1 MDINTTD
8 KEIEEYIE
16 ENGFFNHSLYFT
28 NPNYASA
35 IIGISTDGNLVY
47 SYERMIDYL
56 MVTDNM
62 TYEDAVEWID
72 YDVIRSIPYIQKM
85 GIVPIIIYET
95 ME

>member
-1 MDINTTD
+1 MDINTTN

-16 ENGFFNHSLYFT
+16 ENGFNFSVYFT

-35 IIGISTDGNLVY
+35 IIGISTEGNVVY

-56 MVTDNM
+56 MKTDDM
-62 TYEDAVEWID
+62 TYEDAVDWID
-72 YDVIRSIPYIQKM
+72 YDVVRSIPYIQKM
-85 GIVPIIIYET
+85 GTMPIIIYEV

>member
-16 ENGFFNHSLYFT
+16 ENGFNLSVYFT

-35 IIGISTDGNLVY
+35 IIGISTEGNVVY

-56 MVTDNM
+56 MKTDDM
-62 TYEDAVEWID
+62 TYEDAVDWID
-72 YDVIRSIPYIQKM
+72 YDVVRSIPYIQKM
-85 GIVPIIIYET
+85 GTMPIIIYEV

>member
-16 ENGFFNHSLYFT
+16 ENGFNFSVYFT

-35 IIGISTDGNLVY
+35 IIGISTEGNVVY

-56 MVTDNM
+56 MKTDDM
-62 TYEDAVEWID
+62 TYEDAVDWID
-72 YDVIRSIPYIQKM
+72 YDVVRSIPYIQKM
-85 GIVPIIIYET
+85 GTMPIIIYEV

>member
-16 ENGFFNHSLYFT
+16 ENGFNLSVYFT

-35 IIGISTDGNLVY
+35 IIGISTEGNVVY

-56 MVTDNM
+56 MKTDDM
-62 TYEDAVEWID
+62 IYEDAVDWID
-72 YDVIRSIPYIQKM
+72 YNVTRSIPYTQKM
-85 GIVPIIIYET
+85 GTIPIIIYEV

>member
-1 MDINTTD
+1 MDINTID

-16 ENGFFNHSLYFT
+16 ENGFNLSVYFT

-35 IIGISTDGNLVY
+35 IIGISTEGNVVY

-56 MVTDNM
+56 MKTDDM
-62 TYEDAVEWID
+62 TYEDAVDWID
-72 YDVIRSIPYIQKM
+72 YDVVRSIPYIQKM
-85 GIVPIIIYET
+85 GTMPIIIYEV

>member
-16 ENGFFNHSLYFT
+16 ESGFNLSVYFT

-35 IIGISTDGNLVY
+35 IMGISTEGNIVY

-56 MVTDNM
+56 IKTDGM
-62 TYEDAVEWID
+62 TYEDAVDWID
-72 YDVIRSIPYIQKM
+72 YNVARSIPYTQKI
-85 GIVPIIIYET
+85 GTIPIIIYEV

>member
-8 KEIEEYIE
+8 EEIKEYIE
-16 ENGFFNHSLYFT
+16 ENGSNLSIYFT

-35 IIGISTDGNLVY
+35 IIGISTDGNIVY
-47 SYERMIDYL
+47 SYEKMVDYL
-56 MVTDNM
+56 IATDDM
-62 TYEDAVEWID
+62 TYEDAVDWID

-85 GIVPIIIYET
+85 GIVPIIIYEI

>member
-16 ENGFFNHSLYFT
+16 ENGFNLSVYFT

-35 IIGISTDGNLVY
+35 IIGISTEGNVVY

-56 MVTDNM
+56 MKTDDM
-62 TYEDAVEWID
+62 TYEDAVDWID
-72 YDVIRSIPYIQKM
+72 YDVVRSIP
-85 GIVPIIIYET
+85 
-95 ME
+95 

>member
-16 ENGFFNHSLYFT
+16 ENGFNLSVYFT

-35 IIGISTDGNLVY
+35 IIGISTEGNIVY

-56 MVTDNM
+56 MKTDDM
-62 TYEDAVEWID
+62 TYEDAVDWID
-72 YDVIRSIPYIQKM
+72 YDVVRSIPYIQKM
-85 GIVPIIIYET
+85 GTMPIIIYEV